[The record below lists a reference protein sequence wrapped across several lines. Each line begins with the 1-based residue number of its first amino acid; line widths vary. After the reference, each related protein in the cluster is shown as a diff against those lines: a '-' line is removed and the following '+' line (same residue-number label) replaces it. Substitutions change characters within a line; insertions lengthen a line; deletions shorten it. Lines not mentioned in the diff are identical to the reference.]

1 MGKAIKLD
9 FSDFDVEDN
18 SGGTCDFD
26 YLEVR
31 KTNKLLFDSYRGS
44 FAFCTIGLRH
54 RCTMAPLAMQRNWD
68 VFVANRIRPA

>member
-26 YLEVR
+26 YVEVSFI
-31 KTNKLLFDSYRGS
+31 KLSDDR
-44 FAFCTIGLRH
+44 FAICHWI
-54 RCTMAPLAMQRNWD
+54 
-68 VFVANRIRPA
+68 